1 MSYQI
6 QYLKCLSSL
15 RSNAIK
21 VGFCGRLLPRFEH
34 QKAERNRRA
43 EKGVQRIRIFG
54 KNQPVP
60 RQWKKFL
67 SRGENKES
75 LMMFL
80 GEHWRTY
87 NSSQMQGVSS
97 MFVTSKEKCH
107 NLSCCALGNGTVVC
121 EKCVALESD
130 HEEAD
135 TRILLHAKHAMNTC
149 DSVIIKSPD
158 TDVFILCTAMQR
170 LLGSKDLFFMTGTG
184 KKSRTLHMN
193 AVSNAL
199 GENCVN
205 ACQAFMLFQVKIIVM
220 PQDKMMLI
228 CSAKFWNSA

>member
-1 MSYQI
+1 MLVQLAKQCNASRLDFVADCYPD
-6 QYLKCLSSL
+6 LS
-15 RSNAIK
+15 IK
-21 VGFCGRLLPRFEH
+21 
-34 QKAERNRRA
+34 KAERSRRA

-54 KNQPVP
+54 KDQPVP

-67 SRGENKES
+67 SCGENKES

-80 GEHWRTY
+80 SEHWRTY
-87 NSSQMQGVSS
+87 NSSQMQGISN

-107 NLSCCALGNGTVVC
+107 NLSCCSSGNGTVVC
-121 EKCVALESD
+121 EECVALESD

-135 TRILLHAKHAMNTC
+135 TRILLHTKHAMNTC

-199 GENCVN
+199 GEELCRCLPGFHAFSGKNNCN
-205 ACQAFMLFQVKIIVM
+205 A
-220 PQDKMMLI
+220 
-228 CSAKFWNSA
+228 SR